1 MQSMCCQAMNDL
13 FVRESCLHLPSFCWA
28 DATSKWRSF
37 WGLRSD
43 PQADMAENAILER
56 GTLMKSHKSCL
67 DMTAYSLGVAPFP
80 FRQFRVA
87 VLRSPTAITVKL
99 ARCLKV
105 ARNWACGRG
114 SDYIFVGRP
123 IGLGPTIF
131 GTSRRIHRHFSPS
144 KSP

>member
-13 FVRESCLHLPSFCWA
+13 FVRKSCLHLSVHLLGGRYIKMEEFL
-28 DATSKWRSF
+28 
-37 WGLRSD
+37 GLRSD